1 MNMKKVMI
9 CFVFLM
15 YGLSGIAQ
23 ENDNAPTFEITAATF
38 LNNPLLF
45 TNTNVNALDF
55 EKGVFSDNN
64 FGWSL
69 GVRRTQSVLTERL
82 DWFVGARGGIH
93 AYSIDLYT
101 TEAFVDLD
109 RNQEFTVEDD
119 NYELIFAEAFT
130 GLRYTFPAGE
140 RMKFGFEA
148 AAVINYHFG
157 RETNLNYSAGLDN
170 GQTKELFDADVN
182 IGNKVLVAPQ
192 IGVSY
197 QYLFENSG
205 LRFGANLMFA
215 SSDILEGSYEFYGD
229 TETLTG
235 TFTQDYN
242 FGGLEIGYFWNL
254 NN

>member
-1 MNMKKVMI
+1 MKKVII
-9 CFVFLM
+9 CFAFLT

-23 ENDNAPTFEITAATF
+23 EKENTPTFEVTVATF
-38 LNNPLLF
+38 QNNPLSF
-45 TNTNVNALDF
+45 DNDYDLDLNF
-55 EKGVFSDNN
+55 EKGVYSDNN

-69 GVRRTQSVLTERL
+69 GARRTQSVWTERL

-101 TEAFVDLD
+101 TDAFIDLD
-109 RNQEFTVEDD
+109 MNRDFTLKDN

-148 AAVINYHFG
+148 TAVVNYHFG
-157 RETNLNYSAGLDN
+157 REKRIGYNFRLDN
-170 GQTKELFDADVN
+170 GQTKALFDADIN
-182 IGNKVLVAPQ
+182 IGNRILIAPQ

-205 LRFGANLMFA
+205 LRFGANLMIA
-215 SSDILEGSYEFYGD
+215 SKDILDGSYELYGD

-235 TFTQDYN
+235 RFTQDYN

-254 NN
+254 RK